1 MRRGFIS
8 ILTAALLF
16 GATCD
21 RAQQSTPNSP
31 SSQHQGVPPSPPP
44 PPEAPPS
51 RQDQGKITQVVNLV
65 DVLFTVLDRRNKLV
79 PTLEKEDF
87 KVFDDNAAQ
96 DIRYLSRQSDLPLPI
111 GMLF

>member
-1 MRRGFIS
+1 MRLRLLGVLAVIGLLGS
-8 ILTAALLF
+8 ALLL
-16 GATCD
+16 
-21 RAQQSTPNSP
+21 AQQQNPSTP
-31 SSQHQGVPPSPPP
+31 PPAPPP
-44 PPEAPPS
+44 PPQEPLKKS
-51 RQDQGKITQVVNLV
+51 ETKITPTVNLV

-79 PTLEKEDF
+79 PALEKQDF